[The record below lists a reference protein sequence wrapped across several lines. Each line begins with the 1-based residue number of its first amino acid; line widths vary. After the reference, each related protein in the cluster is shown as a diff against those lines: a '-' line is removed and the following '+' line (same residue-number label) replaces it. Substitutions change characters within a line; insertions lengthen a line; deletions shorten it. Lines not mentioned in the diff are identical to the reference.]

1 MRCSQV
7 SSAAAAI
14 DDNIYATSGAISAP
28 GKPTASP
35 PPLSHPSPRHPCPQH
50 HPGGD
55 RRARPSASLPVVCR
69 PVSAGRDARRRGCY
83 ERRAGEG
90 AARRARVCGGALR
103 GRRGGRRSA
112 AVPHN
117 GPTQPNTVC
126 ARGRHRSRAGSSP
139 LFSGV
144 TLLRSV
150 VLYTP
155 VYVIC
160 ASESINNC
168 LASRPAAPLHMYT
181 L

>member
-7 SSAAAAI
+7 SSAAAPPSMT
-14 DDNIYATSGAISAP
+14 TSTPPPAP
-28 GKPTASP
+28 SP
-35 PPLSHPSPRHPCPQH
+35 PPASLRQARRRSRIPRRGTLAHSTIPAVIGVHARALPSPLCVGQ
-50 HPGGD
+50 
-55 RRARPSASLPVVCR
+55 
-69 PVSAGRDARRRGCY
+69 SAGRRAAPRLLRAARGGGR
-83 ERRAGEG
+83 G
-90 AARRARVCGGALR
+90 AARARVCGGALR

-139 LFSGV
+139 LFSGE

-168 LASRPAAPLHMYT
+168 LASRPAAPLHYT